1 MVSRFGTG
9 YFGVGDFGTA
19 TPIDFTGAVAAL
31 GSDSASNF
39 EAWAVLRATGAPEFQ
54 AGVTPHFVNRAGPFQ
69 GSPDFRSQGRFWA
82 GPVGSARTIPWAILG
97 ALAGRLGLSGAALGQ
112 VWTPLR
118 PALGRIETGGRVT
131 ARARFVA
138 NLPTGRVSLAGRMR
152 LSYDWSDQTAP
163 GREPVPDWG
172 GTGEPAGDWQTTP
185 PVTEHWQ
192 EAPGTS

>member
-9 YFGVGDFGTA
+9 YFGVGDFGVGDFGTA

-69 GSPDFRSQGRFWA
+69 GSPDFRSQGR
-82 GPVGSARTIPWAILG
+82 
-97 ALAGRLGLSGAALGQ
+97 LGLSGAALGQ

-131 ARARFVA
+131 VHPRLVA
-138 NLPTGRVSLAGRMR
+138 NLSTGRVSLAGRMR

-192 EAPGTS
+192 EAPGAS